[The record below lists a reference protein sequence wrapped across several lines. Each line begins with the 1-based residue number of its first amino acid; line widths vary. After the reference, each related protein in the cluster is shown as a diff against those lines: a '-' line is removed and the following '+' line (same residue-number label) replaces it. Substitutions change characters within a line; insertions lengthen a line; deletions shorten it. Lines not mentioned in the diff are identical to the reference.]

1 MLNEATTNAM
11 HALKL
16 HGMAK
21 GFEQRLDSSKNAG
34 ISHTEFVGMLVEDE
48 KLYRENRRLQ
58 RLLGKARLRQPAALE
73 DIDYR
78 HVRGLNRQVMA
89 ELSGSRWLETHRT
102 VILTGPTGIGK
113 SYLACALGNHGARA
127 GFTVQYYR
135 AARLFEQLMQARG
148 EGTHLKLLAKLSK
161 VQVLIIDDLLMTPM
175 TEEERRDFFE
185 IVEDRYECA
194 ATVISSQRPMD
205 NWHEGIGDDTIAD
218 AICDRLFHNAYR
230 IDLKGHTIRNTENKT
245 GDSETDENGDL
256 KSGGDKS

>member
-1 MLNEATTNAM
+1 MLNEATASAM

-34 ISHTEFVGMLVEDE
+34 ISHTEFVGMLVDDE

-58 RLLGKARLRQPAALE
+58 RLLGKAKLRQSAALE

-78 HVRGLNRQVMA
+78 HVRGLSRQVMA
-89 ELSGSRWLETHRT
+89 ELSGSRWIETHRT

-135 AARLFEQLMQARG
+135 AARLFEQLMEARG
-148 EGTHLKLLAKLSK
+148 EGTHLKSLAKLSK

-175 TEEERRDFFE
+175 TDEERRDLFE

-194 ATVISSQRPMD
+194 ATVISSQCPTDKWYER
-205 NWHEGIGDDTIAD
+205 IGDDTIAD
-218 AICDRLFHNAYR
+218 ATCDRLFHNAYK
-230 IDLKGHTIRNTENKT
+230 IDLNGNSIRDTEEKA
-245 GDSETDENGDL
+245 
-256 KSGGDKS
+256 GGS